1 MLDYVRVINIRII
14 IIIIIIICVDI
25 WSDRNF
31 NNTEEQYIVLLI
43 LSCNR

>member
-1 MLDYVRVINIRII
+1 MLDYVRVINIRI